1 MSRVRLY
8 LTTPLSE
15 GQTADLSREQAH
27 YLFGV
32 MRLGVGADLRV
43 FDGTSGEWSATVEE
57 AGKRGGTLWIG
68 AQTAPHLPPADVW
81 LLFAP
86 LKKAQTDFVV
96 QKAVELGAAR
106 LIPVLTEFTNSER
119 VRTDRVRLQVIEA
132 AEQCGATAVPEVA
145 EPVKLPALLDGW
157 DTSRT
162 LFFCDESAAGQGA
175 AWPDRPGPGAILIG
189 PEGGFSE
196 GERARLTALDHCAPV
211 SLGPRILR
219 AETAAAAALTL
230 WQATLGDWR

>member
-1 MSRVRLY
+1 MSRVRLH
-8 LTTPLSE
+8 LTTPLAE
-15 GQTADLSREQAH
+15 GQTVDLTKDQAH

-32 MRLGVGADLRV
+32 MRLGAGAEVRV
-43 FDGTSGEWSATVEE
+43 FDGVSGEWAATVEE
-57 AGKRGGTLWIG
+57 AGKRVGTLRIG
-68 AQTAPHLPPADVW
+68 GQSAPHLPPADVW
-81 LLFAP
+81 MLFAP

-106 LIPVLTEFTNSER
+106 LVPVLTEFTNSER

-145 EPVKLPALLDGW
+145 EPVKLDRLLAEW
-157 DTSRT
+157 DASRT
-162 LFFCDESAAGQGA
+162 LFFCDEDAAGQGTF
-175 AWPDRPGPGAILIG
+175 PNRPGPGAILIG

-196 GERARLTALDHCAPV
+196 GERKRLTALDFCAPV
-211 SLGPRILR
+211 TLGPRILR

-230 WQATLGDWR
+230 WQATHGDWR